1 MQNRANPGKSGGILN
16 APVLSFA
23 FCAQGEFMAS
33 AKKVLK
39 LGIPKGSLQE
49 STVELFKKAGIR
61 IYSSDRSYFPYCDDP
76 EIEIMLI
83 RSQEMGKYVQ
93 DGLFDAGITGQD
105 WILETG
111 VRVKEI
117 CELVYG
123 KSGFKPVRW
132 VLAVPEASK
141 IRSVKDL
148 QGKTVATELVSYV
161 KRYLARQK
169 VKAKVEYSWGATE
182 AKAGILVDAI
192 VELTETGRSLRA
204 NQLRI
209 VEDVLSSTT
218 RFIANK
224 DAWKDAWKR
233 EKMENIAILL
243 KGALAAEGMVG
254 LKMNLRESDLPKIM
268 NILPSLKRPTVS
280 PLTLP
285 GWMAL
290 EVVVEEKVVKRM
302 IPDLK
307 RAGAEG
313 IIEYPLNKLIA

>member
-1 MQNRANPGKSGGILN
+1 L
-16 APVLSFA
+16 
-23 FCAQGEFMAS
+23 
-33 AKKVLK
+33 
-39 LGIPKGSLQE
+39 
-49 STVELFKKAGIR
+49 
-61 IYSSDRSYFPYCDDP
+61 
-76 EIEIMLI
+76 
-83 RSQEMGKYVQ
+83 GKYVQ
-93 DGLFDAGITGQD
+93 DGLFDAGITGRD

-111 VRVKEI
+111 VRVKQI

-132 VLAVPEASK
+132 VLAVPDASK

-161 KRYLARQK
+161 KKYLARQK
-169 VKAKVEYSWGATE
+169 VKAKVEYPWGATE

-192 VELTETGRSLRA
+192 VELTETGRSLMA

-224 DAWKDAWKR
+224 DAWKDPWKR

-268 NILPSLKRPTVS
+268 NMLPSLKRPTVS
-280 PLTLP
+280 PLTLT

-302 IPDLK
+302 IPELK

-313 IIEYPLNKLIA
+313 IIEYTLNKLIA

>member
-1 MQNRANPGKSGGILN
+1 MP
-16 APVLSFA
+16 
-23 FCAQGEFMAS
+23 S

-39 LGIPKGSLQE
+39 LGLPKGSLQE
-49 STVELFKKAGIR
+49 STMELFRRAGIR
-61 IYSSDRSYFPYCDDP
+61 ISSSDRSYFPYCDDD

-105 WILETG
+105 WILETN
-111 VRVKEI
+111 VNVKQI

-132 VLAVPEASK
+132 VLAVPESSK
-141 IRSVKDL
+141 AKSLKDL
-148 QGKTVATELVSYV
+148 DGKTIATELVNYV
-161 KRYLARQK
+161 KKYCK
-169 VKAKVEYSWGATE
+169 KNGVKAKVEYSWGATE

-192 VELTETGRSLRA
+192 VELTETGRSLKA

-224 DAWKDAWKR
+224 QAWNDAWKR
-233 EKMENIAILL
+233 EKMENISILL

-254 LKMNLRESDLPKIM
+254 LKMNLQESNLPKVM
-268 NILPSLKRPTVS
+268 TILPALKQPTIS
-280 PLTLP
+280 PLALE
-285 GWMAL
+285 GWIAL
-290 EVVVEEKVVKRM
+290 EVVVEENIVKRM

-307 RAGAEG
+307 RAGAQG

>member
-1 MQNRANPGKSGGILN
+1 MPAAS
-16 APVLSFA
+16 VHE
-23 FCAQGEFMAS
+23 GEFMSS
-33 AKKVLK
+33 AKKILK
-39 LGIPKGSLQE
+39 LGLPKGSLQE
-49 STVELFKKAGIR
+49 STLELFRKAGIR
-61 IYSSDRSYFPYCDDP
+61 IDSSARSYFPYCDDD
-76 EIEIMLI
+76 EIEVMLI

-111 VRVKEI
+111 VNVKQI

-132 VLAVPEASK
+132 VLAVPDSSK
-141 IRSVKDL
+141 VRSIKDL
-148 QGKTVATELVSYV
+148 HGKTVATELVNYV
-161 KRYLARQK
+161 RRYFAGKK

-192 VELTETGRSLRA
+192 VELTETGRSLKA

-209 VEDVLSSTT
+209 LEDVLSSTT

-224 DAWKDAWKR
+224 HAWNDAWKR

-254 LKMNLRESDLPKIM
+254 LKMNLKESDLNKVM
-268 NILPSLKRPTVS
+268 EILPSLKRPTVS

-290 EVVVEEKVVKRM
+290 EVVVEEKIVKRM

-307 RAGAEG
+307 RAGAQG
-313 IIEYPLNKLIA
+313 IIEYPLNKLIV

>member
-1 MQNRANPGKSGGILN
+1 MSTATR
-16 APVLSFA
+16 
-23 FCAQGEFMAS
+23 
-33 AKKVLK
+33 VLK
-39 LGIPKGSLQE
+39 LGMPKGSLQD
-49 STVELFKKAGIR
+49 STIDLFRKAGIR
-61 IYSSDRSYFPYCDDP
+61 VNSSDRSYFPYCDDE

-83 RSQEMGKYVQ
+83 RSQEMARYVQ

-105 WILETG
+105 WILESG
-111 VRVKEI
+111 AGVKEI
-117 CELVYG
+117 CELLYS

-132 VLAVPEASK
+132 VVAVPENSR
-141 IRSVKDL
+141 IRSIKDL

-161 KRYLARQK
+161 KKYFAKKK
-169 VKAKVEYSWGATE
+169 VKARIEYSWGATE

-192 VELTETGRSLRA
+192 VELTETGRSLKA
-204 NQLRI
+204 NKLRI
-209 VEDVLSSTT
+209 IDEILTSTT

-224 DAWKDAWKR
+224 KAWDNPWKR

-254 LKMNLRESDLPKIM
+254 LKMNLKEKDLSKIM
-268 NILPSLKRPTVS
+268 SILPSLKRPTVS
-280 PLTLP
+280 PLTLS

-290 EVVVEEKVVKRM
+290 EVVVEEKIVKKM
-302 IPDLK
+302 LPELK

>member
-1 MQNRANPGKSGGILN
+1 MPR
-16 APVLSFA
+16 
-23 FCAQGEFMAS
+23 

-39 LGIPKGSLQE
+39 LGMPKGSLQE
-49 STVELFKKAGIR
+49 STIELFRRAGIR
-61 IYSSDRSYFPYCDDP
+61 IASSDRSYFPYCDDD
-76 EIEIMLI
+76 EIEVMLI

-105 WILETG
+105 WILETNAH
-111 VRVKEI
+111 VKEI

-132 VLAVPEASK
+132 VLAVPESSK
-141 IRSVKDL
+141 VRSVKDL
-148 QGKTVATELVSYV
+148 QGKRVATELVSYV
-161 KRYLARQK
+161 TKYLASKK

-192 VELTETGRSLRA
+192 VELTETGRSLKA

-209 VEDVLSSTT
+209 VEDVLASTT

-224 DAWKDAWKR
+224 EAWRNPWKR
-233 EKMENIAILL
+233 EKMENISILL

-254 LKMNLRESDLPKIM
+254 LKMNLKEKDLKKVM
-268 NILPSLKRPTVS
+268 SILPSLKRPTVS

-290 EVVVEEKVVKRM
+290 EVVVEEKIVKRM

>member
-1 MQNRANPGKSGGILN
+1 MRRGKKI
-16 APVLSFA
+16 
-23 FCAQGEFMAS
+23 
-33 AKKVLK
+33 LK
-39 LGIPKGSLQE
+39 LGLPKGSLQE
-49 STVELFKKAGIR
+49 STMELFRKAGIR
-61 IYSSDRSYFPYCDDP
+61 VNTSSRSYFPYCDDE
-76 EIEIMLI
+76 EIEVMLI

-111 VRVKEI
+111 ARVKQI

-132 VLAVPEASK
+132 VLAVPESSK

-148 QGKTVATELVSYV
+148 RGKTIATELVSYV
-161 KRYLARQK
+161 KKFLAKRK
-169 VKAKVEYSWGATE
+169 IKAKVEYSWGATE

-192 VELTETGRSLRA
+192 VELTETGRSLKA

-209 VEDVLSSTT
+209 VEEILSSTS
-218 RFIANK
+218 RFIANRE
-224 DAWKDAWKR
+224 AWRDPWKR
-233 EKMENIAILL
+233 QKMENIAILL

-254 LKMNLRESDLPKIM
+254 LKMNLKEKDLSKIM
-268 NILPSLKRPTVS
+268 QVLPPLKKPTVS

-290 EVVVEEKVVKRM
+290 EIVVEEDIVKQM

-307 RAGAEG
+307 RAGAQA

>member
-1 MQNRANPGKSGGILN
+1 MSRS
-16 APVLSFA
+16 
-23 FCAQGEFMAS
+23 
-33 AKKVLK
+33 KKVLK
-39 LGIPKGSLQE
+39 LGLPKGSLQE
-49 STVELFKKAGIR
+49 STVELFRKAGIR
-61 IYSSDRSYFPYCDDP
+61 INSSDRSYFPYCDDD
-76 EIEIMLI
+76 EIEVMLI

-105 WILETG
+105 WILETNAH
-111 VRVKEI
+111 VKEI

-132 VLAVPEASK
+132 VLAVPDSSR

-148 QGKTVATELVSYV
+148 QGKTIATELVNYV
-161 KRYLARQK
+161 SKYLARQK
-169 VKAKVEYSWGATE
+169 VRAKVEYSWGATE

-192 VELTETGRSLRA
+192 VELTETGRSLKA

-224 DAWKDAWKR
+224 DAWRDAWKR

-254 LKMNLRESDLPKIM
+254 LKMNLKESDLPKIM
-268 NILPSLKRPTVS
+268 ALLPSLKKPTVS
-280 PLTLP
+280 PLTIS

-307 RAGAEG
+307 RAGAQG
-313 IIEYPLNKLIA
+313 IIEYPLNKLIV

>member
-1 MQNRANPGKSGGILN
+1 MPTS
-16 APVLSFA
+16 P
-23 FCAQGEFMAS
+23 
-33 AKKVLK
+33 KVLK
-39 LGIPKGSLQE
+39 LGLPKGSLQE
-49 STVELFKKAGIR
+49 STIELFRKAGIR
-61 IYSSDRSYFPYCDDP
+61 ITSSDRSYFPYCDDE
-76 EIEIMLI
+76 EIEVMLI
-83 RSQEMGKYVQ
+83 RSQEMGRYVQ

-111 VRVKEI
+111 AKVKEV

-123 KSGFKPVRW
+123 KLGSKPVRW
-132 VLAVPEASK
+132 VLAVPETSK
-141 IRSVKDL
+141 IRSIRDL
-148 QGKTVATELVSYV
+148 NGKTIATELVTYV
-161 KRYLARQK
+161 KKYLAKKR
-169 VKAKVEYSWGATE
+169 VKATVEYSWGATE

-209 VEDVLSSTT
+209 VEDILLSTT

-224 DAWKDAWKR
+224 ESWNDPWKR
-233 EKMENIAILL
+233 KKMENIAILL

-254 LKMNLRESDLPKIM
+254 LKMNLRESDLAEVM
-268 NILPSLKRPTVS
+268 QILPSLKRPTVS

-290 EVVVEEKVVKRM
+290 EVVVEEKVVKRI

>member
-1 MQNRANPGKSGGILN
+1 MS
-16 APVLSFA
+16 S
-23 FCAQGEFMAS
+23 
-33 AKKVLK
+33 KKILK
-39 LGIPKGSLQE
+39 LGLPKGSLQE
-49 STVELFKKAGIR
+49 STIELFRKAGIR
-61 IYSSDRSYFPYCDDP
+61 IDSSDRSYFPFCDDD
-76 EIEIMLI
+76 EIELMLV

-93 DGLFDAGITGQD
+93 DGLFDAGITGHD

-111 VRVKEI
+111 ANVKQV

-132 VLAVPEASK
+132 VLAVPESSK
-141 IRSVKDL
+141 VRSVKDL
-148 QGKTVATELVSYV
+148 NGKTIATELVHYV
-161 KRYLARQK
+161 KKYCAQHK
-169 VKAKVEYSWGATE
+169 VEANVEYSWGATE

-192 VELTETGRSLRA
+192 VELTETGRSLRV

-224 DAWKDAWKR
+224 AAWRDPWKR

-254 LKMNLRESDLPKIM
+254 LKMNLKESDLPKVM
-268 NILPSLKRPTVS
+268 KILPSLKRPTVS
-280 PLTLP
+280 ALTLS
-285 GWMAL
+285 GWIAL
-290 EVVVEEKVVKRM
+290 EVVVEEKIVKRM